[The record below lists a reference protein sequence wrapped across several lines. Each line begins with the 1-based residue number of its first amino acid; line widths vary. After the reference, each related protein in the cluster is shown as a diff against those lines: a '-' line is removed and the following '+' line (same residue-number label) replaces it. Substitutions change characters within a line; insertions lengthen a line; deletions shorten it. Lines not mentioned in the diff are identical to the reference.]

1 MQTSLLQRKSMKHV
15 ILASMACLAAAWAAA
30 AGCASSGSGTAKG
43 ERFTAFAVNLGVAD
57 TVRGGQTGTVEIVI
71 NRWSA
76 EQERD
81 QLLAALAKGEDELLK
96 TLQHLPPVGYIRTP
110 DRLGWDL
117 HYSHQVPTPDGGRRI
132 FLATDRR
139 ISFWEEVNLTRSL
152 SYPFTLIEMRLD
164 KNRHGEGKMSI
175 AARIQASPD
184 GKWIDLENY
193 TTQPVRLQDIRQAR

>member
-1 MQTSLLQRKSMKHV
+1 MQTSQQGRKSMKQL

-30 AGCASSGSGTAKG
+30 AGCASTGGGTVKG
-43 ERFTAFAVNLGVAD
+43 ERFTAFAVNLGTAEN
-57 TVRGGQTGTVEIVI
+57 VRGGRAGTVEIVI
-71 NRWSA
+71 NRWST
-76 EQERD
+76 EQERE

-96 TLQHLPPVGYIRTP
+96 TLQRLPPVGTIRTP

-117 HYSHQVPTPDGGRRI
+117 HYSHQAPTPDGGRRI

-152 SYPFTLIEMRLD
+152 NYPFTLIEMRLD
-164 KNRHGEGKMSI
+164 KNGHGEGKMSI

-193 TTQPVRLQDIRQAR
+193 TTQPVRLQDIRQMR